1 MSQNNSYSSS
11 DSVASWTIPA
21 LPIVTHNPPADVRQQ
36 DNGPSQAA
44 IPLEKVKVW
53 GIPFAR
59 VTMSSCLRFID
70 DWITSVK
77 RSGGVGG
84 FTVTA
89 NLHYAMLHHEH
100 PRIAEVTHKASMIL
114 ADGMPIVWRSWLGRN
129 RLPERVTGA
138 DLIYELAHLAASR
151 GYRLYLFGAA
161 DGVAQEAAERL
172 EQLYPGLEIAGC
184 CTPPFR
190 QLGPE
195 EESQMIAQ
203 IRDSKP
209 DIVLVA
215 LGQPKG
221 EVWVLDHYRQINA
234 PMMIQVGASF
244 DFVIGRV
251 RRAPKL
257 FQRTGLEWLYR
268 ALSEPKR
275 LVPRYTKNFLFLGKM
290 LLRDMF
296 SRQP

>member
-1 MSQNNSYSSS
+1 M
-11 DSVASWTIPA
+11 PE
-21 LPIVTHNPPADVRQQ
+21 LPIVTHNPTADVGQP
-36 DNGPSQAA
+36 DNGPDRTK
-44 IPLEKVKVW
+44 IPLEKVDVW
-53 GIPFAR
+53 GIPFAK
-59 VTMSSCLRFID
+59 VTMSSCLRFLD
-70 DWITSVK
+70 DWIGSVK
-77 RSGGVGG
+77 QTGGVGG

-100 PRIAEVTHKASMIL
+100 PRMVEVTRQASMIL

-129 RLPERVTGA
+129 RLPERVAGA
-138 DLIYELAHLAASR
+138 DLIYDLAHLAASR

-161 DGVAQEAAERL
+161 DGVAQQAAERL
-172 EQLYPGLEIAGC
+172 QQLYPGLEIAGC

-190 QLGPE
+190 QLSQE
-195 EESQMIAQ
+195 EEMQMLAQ

-221 EVWVLDHYRQINA
+221 EIWVLDHYRQINA

-251 RRAPKL
+251 RRAPKF

-275 LVPRYTKNFLFLGKM
+275 LLPRYTKNLLFLAKM
-290 LLRDMF
+290 LLRDIGCLR
-296 SRQP
+296 S